1 MKQTARKEIEK
12 TTKKVTEK
20 EQIDQLA
27 EKISEVQIEELPD
40 DEILVLG
47 KLPEK
52 PKSSEVVEKKP
63 VVEKPKKKSIPTPK
77 IEPLMPS
84 TETPEEIVSYFRNQH
99 IILALNFGF
108 LFKFVTSFLT
118 NKISQNIRNLSPHI
132 RLNIVWFLIKMLL
145 GCGVLISYFYHLD
158 EWWESLN

>member
-40 DEILVLG
+40 DEIQVLG
-47 KLPEK
+47 KKTEK
-52 PKSSEVVEKKP
+52 PKISEVEEKKLVVEKR
-63 VVEKPKKKSIPTPK
+63 KKKSIPTPN

-84 TETPEEIVSYFRNQH
+84 TETPEEMV
-99 IILALNFGF
+99 
-108 LFKFVTSFLT
+108 
-118 NKISQNIRNLSPHI
+118 SQNRSVGDLS
-132 RLNIVWFLIKMLL
+132 
-145 GCGVLISYFYHLD
+145 
-158 EWWESLN
+158 

>member
-108 LFKFVTSFLT
+108 LFKFVTLFLT
-118 NKISQNIRNLSPHI
+118 NKISQNIRK
-132 RLNIVWFLIKMLL
+132 V
-145 GCGVLISYFYHLD
+145 VISYPLIHVSD
-158 EWWESLN
+158 VTSVNWP